1 MAENKKYDIQ
11 LVRDKNSWT
20 AEITR
25 KITSRKT
32 AVSKRQEG
40 FPTETEAQEWGEKEL
55 KSFLESQNA
64 RNKRRSE

>member
-1 MAENKKYDIQ
+1 MAKNKKYDIQ

-25 KITSRKT
+25 RITSRKT

-40 FPTETEAQEWGEKEL
+40 FSTETEAQEWGEKEL